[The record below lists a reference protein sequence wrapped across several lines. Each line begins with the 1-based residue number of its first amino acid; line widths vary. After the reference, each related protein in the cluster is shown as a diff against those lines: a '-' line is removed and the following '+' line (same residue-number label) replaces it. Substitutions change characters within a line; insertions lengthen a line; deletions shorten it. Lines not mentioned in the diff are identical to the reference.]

1 MKKEKSFRVFV
12 IYAILLQFAILLSFD
27 AKYSKSILPIQNYT
41 TRDSTVQILIAYAD
55 LEAGETT
62 DVAMTG
68 TGTIIYDTGNVG
80 YVLTARHVCYQ
91 EQNTTLMLMGLIP
104 VIEVY
109 DVDGVYH
116 SATVALLSTDDD
128 LCILKFEPT
137 DYGTRTVADI
147 ADRPPTPG
155 ESVSMYA
162 APAGFYVPSAI
173 ARFSGEYNGLAEI
186 YGGVTSVFTM
196 PAAGG
201 SSGGGI
207 TNSKGEVVGVL
218 HSTLREFHHISL
230 GTSYDSTIGF
240 IEQLEIEE
248 NVKILD

>member
-12 IYAILLQFAILLSFD
+12 IYAIFLQFAILLSFE

-55 LEAGETT
+55 VGGGEST

-68 TGTIIYDTGNVG
+68 TGTIIYDTGNIG
-80 YVLTARHVCYQ
+80 YVLTAKHVCYQ
-91 EQNTTLMLMGLIP
+91 EDNITLMLMGLMP
-104 VIEVY
+104 VIEIY

-116 SATVALLSTDDD
+116 SAAVILLSLDDD
-128 LCILKFEPT
+128 LCILKFESN
-137 DYGTRTVADI
+137 DYGTRTAAPI
-147 ADRPPTPG
+147 ARQAPTPG

-173 ARFSGEYNGLAEI
+173 ARFSGEYNGMADM
-186 YGGVTSVFTM
+186 YGGITSVFTM

-207 TNSKGEVVGVL
+207 TNSRGEVIGVL

-230 GTSYDSTIGF
+230 GTSYKSTIGF
-240 IEQLEIEE
+240 IEQLEVEE
-248 NVKILD
+248 SIKILD

>member
-41 TRDSTVQILIAYAD
+41 TRDSTVQILIAYTD
-55 LEAGETT
+55 SETEETT
-62 DVAMTG
+62 DVSMTG
-68 TGTIIYDTGNVG
+68 TGTIIHDSGDSG

-91 EQNTTLMLMGLIP
+91 EQNETLILLGMNP
-104 VIEVY
+104 TIEVY

-116 SATVALLSTDDD
+116 PAEVVLLSLDDD
-128 LCILKFEPT
+128 LCILKFSPE

-147 ADRPPTPG
+147 ATRAPTPG

-173 ARFSGEYNGLAEI
+173 ARFSGEYNGLANLYGEI
-186 YGGVTSVFTM
+186 TGVFTM

-207 TNSKGEVVGVL
+207 TNSRGEVVGVL

-230 GTSYDSTIGF
+230 GTSYESTIGF
-240 IEQLEIEE
+240 IKQLEVEE
-248 NVKILD
+248 NVRILD